1 MRRRIL
7 TSAGTAALSAKSY
20 VQDGLVALWDG
31 IENAGYGV
39 HDGAATVWK
48 DLCGNY
54 VQTSGE
60 AKSWDGVSLV
70 CNKDT
75 RLLFGGFFGFQSLTV
90 ESIVQCDNL
99 HNNSYIIDAHD
110 HVNKTGFAS
119 YATNLSDPFGI
130 RFSFGVARD
139 TPGYAYSLSTKP
151 DASRF
156 AHGSLVCDAAA
167 KTVSLFSFGQNLQ
180 TQRNISFAANE
191 TQAFA
196 IAGQNTSTTS
206 NFFLGRIMCIRV
218 YSRSLSAIEIQ
229 RNLGVDKARFG
240 IGGGA

>member
-7 TSAGTAALSAKSY
+7 TSAGTYALSAKSY

-31 IENAGYGV
+31 IENAGWGV
-39 HDGAATVWK
+39 HDANATVWK

-54 VQTSGE
+54 FQTSGE
-60 AKSWDGVSLV
+60 AKNWDGVSLV

-75 RLLFGGFFGFQSLTV
+75 KLLFGGFFGFQSLTV
-90 ESIVQCDNL
+90 ETIVQCDEL
-99 HNNSYIIDAHD
+99 YNNSYIIDAHERTG
-110 HVNKTGFAS
+110 KTGFAS
-119 YATNLSDPFGI
+119 YVTNLSDPFGI

-139 TPGYAYSLSTKP
+139 TPGYAYSLPTKP

-180 TQRNISFAANE
+180 TQRNLSFKANE

-196 IAGQNTSTTS
+196 IAGHSTNNT
-206 NFFLGRIMCIRV
+206 NFFLGRIMSIRV
-218 YSRSLSAIEIQ
+218 YSRNLSAIEIQ